1 MLQNPQLHYLDNA
14 ATTIVAPEVADVIN
28 KAMREHWANPSSLYG
43 PGARSEEALNAARAA
58 VARTLGCKSRELYF
72 TSCGSESNNLAL
84 LGAVR
89 TRTFGKGIVVS
100 GFEHPSVQRP
110 LEELAK
116 QGYNVTVVKP
126 RPDGTLN
133 INEMLEHVDK
143 NTILVACMMVNNEVG
158 TRNDVERLAAEVKR
172 RNSRTIVHVDAVQ
185 AWMRV
190 PIKLD
195 NIDTLS
201 VSGHKIHA
209 PKGIGALYLSD
220 RLVQAFRPPY
230 LGGEQERGLRPG
242 TENLPY
248 AMGLAA
254 AATRLA
260 KIAGVDINEFANEM
274 FEAGEKLDGKTAEE
288 VFLQDFKV
296 FMCGDIRFGVA
307 QGSYMTR
314 KNLKAA
320 QKLLT
325 PYLPEAC
332 GKQNVE
338 DLYMLL
344 TDVPK
349 EESVVICTGRHAD
362 EMLRSGFEK
371 EPEEDGSWV
380 LPGVVSRKKQFI
392 PALMTAYQE
401 L

>member
-1 MLQNPQLHYLDNA
+1 MLQNPELHYLDNA
-14 ATTIVAPEVADVIN
+14 ATTIVAPEVADVID

-58 VARTLGCKSRELYF
+58 VARTLGCKAKELYF
-72 TSCGSESNNLAL
+72 TACGSESNNLAL
-84 LGAVR
+84 LGAA
-89 TRTFGKGIVVS
+89 RTFGKDIVVS

-110 LEELAK
+110 LEDLAK
-116 QGYNVTVVKP
+116 RGYNVTVVKP
-126 RPDGTLN
+126 RTDGTLD
-133 INEMLEHVDK
+133 INEMLEHVGK

-195 NIDTLS
+195 NIDTLA

-220 RLVQAFRPPY
+220 RLVQAFQPPY

-254 AATRLA
+254 AAARLA
-260 KIAGVDINEFANEM
+260 KTMKSRDTAMRALNQRLRDGLAAFPEVVLNSPADAVPEVLNFSENCIKSETMLAFLA
-274 FEAGEKLDGKTAEE
+274 EAQIYVSSA
-288 VFLQDFKV
+288 
-296 FMCGDIRFGVA
+296 
-307 QGSYMTR
+307 S
-314 KNLKAA
+314 
-320 QKLLT
+320 
-325 PYLPEAC
+325 AC
-332 GKQNVE
+332 GRGQPSHTLAAMGRDPLAIDTAIRVSFCADNTPE
-338 DLYMLL
+338 DVDAFLN
-344 TDVPK
+344 
-349 EESVVICTGRHAD
+349 R
-362 EMLRSGFEK
+362 F
-371 EPEEDGSWV
+371 EDGMKH
-380 LPGVVSRKKQFI
+380 LQRIKK
-392 PALMTAYQE
+392 
-401 L
+401 

>member
-1 MLQNPQLHYLDNA
+1 MLQNPELHYLDNA
-14 ATTIVAPEVADVIN
+14 ATTMVAPEVADVID

-58 VARTLGCKSRELYF
+58 VARTLGCKPKELYF

-110 LEELAK
+110 LEELTK

-158 TRNDVERLAAEVKR
+158 TRNDVERLAAEV
-172 RNSRTIVHVDAVQ
+172 
-185 AWMRV
+185 
-190 PIKLD
+190 
-195 NIDTLS
+195 TLS

-260 KIAGVDINEFANEM
+260 KTMKSRDTAMKALNQRLRDGLKAFPEVELNSPENAVPEVLNFSEM
-274 FEAGEKLDGKTAEE
+274 CIKSETMLAWLAEAQVYVSSASACGRGQPSHTLAAMGKDPLAIDTAIR
-288 VFLQDFKV
+288 VSF
-296 FMCGDIRFGVA
+296 CGDNTPEDVDAFLNRF
-307 QGSYMTR
+307 
-314 KNLKAA
+314 
-320 QKLLT
+320 
-325 PYLPEAC
+325 
-332 GKQNVE
+332 
-338 DLYMLL
+338 
-344 TDVPK
+344 
-349 EESVVICTGRHAD
+349 
-362 EMLRSGFEK
+362 
-371 EPEEDGSWV
+371 EDGMKH
-380 LPGVVSRKKQFI
+380 LQKIRK
-392 PALMTAYQE
+392 
-401 L
+401 